1 LLRSAFEATG
11 IRQHPGWRCAKRSL
25 LVVRMPVTKVR
36 SAVKRRKSIRSCR
49 ILGMP
54 LQWNH
59 SDQKCRANAL
69 EQSTFEASPG
79 G

>member
-1 LLRSAFEATG
+1 
-11 IRQHPGWRCAKRSL
+11 
-25 LVVRMPVTKVR
+25 MPVAKVR
-36 SAVKRRKSIRSCR
+36 SAVKRHKPIRSRR

-54 LQWNH
+54 LQWDH
-59 SDQKCRANAL
+59 SYQKSRANAL